1 MGRKIRY
8 GVGIFLL
15 IMALALFQDS
25 ILAGI
30 LMLIAGIACI
40 PITYERLKITD
51 KKKLQVILPILLF
64 FVAIA
69 ATPTTETEPL
79 KDKNNST
86 NQVMA
91 AVENNEVNNTNIT
104 DDKVSNN
111 STDTEKVENKTT
123 SNTVKEDTTSTKD
136 IASSSTKDSNKTV
149 SSSKSTNKNT
159 SSSLSTK
166 KKSSSSTS
174 SQKKTTSSS
183 SSKKNTSSSTKK
195 ETASSNKNGQT
206 VYVTETGKRYHYL
219 NNCGNGTYYKTTLS
233 KAKER
238 GLTPCQKC
246 VH

>member
-159 SSSLSTK
+159 SSSSSTK
-166 KKSSSSTS
+166 KK
-174 SQKKTTSSS
+174 SSS